1 MSDSSAPQGKIF
13 LVGLG
18 PGSEEHM
25 TARARQAIAESDT
38 IIGYSTYIK
47 LITDIAE
54 GKEIIRKG
62 MTEEL
67 DRCHE
72 ALARARE
79 GKKVSLISS
88 GDVGVYGMAG
98 PTYEVLFESGWRP
111 GDGVEVEVVP
121 GTSAINSCASLVG
134 APLTH
139 DACTISL
146 SDLLTPWP
154 TIRKRLVAA
163 ASADFVTALY
173 NPKSGRRTQ
182 QIVQAQEIFLQYRA
196 PSTPVALIKSA
207 YRRRQHIELTTLDK
221 MAEAD
226 IGMLT
231 TVIVG
236 NSKTFIRDGIMVT
249 PRGYANKYTSS
260 LNRHDVIEGEK
271 GGRSLSMGLLGWQA
285 CARDW
290 LAADSTRNL
299 RDAVK
304 FFDVP
309 FAQILQAVRS
319 DYWQSTDSWNAVL
332 LDNTCA
338 ETVAIASQWPEG
350 VRAVVR
356 QGAGAIAELIFAKL
370 STSSKGD
377 WINVITEHAHLHVN
391 SAEITHCWALA
402 RGEAWQALHFTN
414 LAGDLVLSLLPMA
427 KQLPL
432 TVSAESLRVQACVI
446 DVEEDDEVSADE

>member
-1 MSDSSAPQGKIF
+1 MSQGKIF

-18 PGSEEHM
+18 PGSKEHM
-25 TARARQAIAESDT
+25 SGRARQVIAESDT
-38 IIGYSTYIK
+38 IIGYTTYIK
-47 LITDIAE
+47 LITDLVE
-54 GKEIIRKG
+54 GKEVIRKG

-79 GKKVSLISS
+79 GKKVALISS

-98 PTYEVLFESGWRP
+98 PTYEVLFESGWLP
-111 GDGVEVEVVP
+111 GDGVEIEVVP

-173 NPKSGRRTQ
+173 NPKSGRRRQ
-182 QIVQAQEIFLQYRA
+182 QIVQAQEIFLQYRS
-196 PSTPVALIKSA
+196 PNTPVALVKSA

-231 TVIVG
+231 TVLVG
-236 NSKTFIRDGIMVT
+236 NSKTFVREGIMVT
-249 PRGYANKYTSS
+249 PRGYANKYSSS
-260 LNRHDVIEGEK
+260 LNSDDIIDGEK
-271 GGRSLSMGLLGWQA
+271 SGRSLTMGLLGWQE

-290 LAADSTRNL
+290 LTENSTKNL
-299 RDAVK
+299 RDAAK

-309 FAQILQAVRS
+309 FAQILQAVRVEHLANGAGIS
-319 DYWQSTDSWNAVL
+319 SVL
-332 LDNTCA
+332 VSESPRKLY
-338 ETVAIASQWPEG
+338 EVAGTWDKG

-356 QGAGAIAELIFAKL
+356 QGAGAIAELIFATV
-370 STSSKGD
+370 SPSEKGT
-377 WINVITEHAHLHVN
+377 WLNLVNEHCHLHVN
-391 SAEITHCWALA
+391 TAEITAQWAVVKDGNLQ
-402 RGEAWQALHFTN
+402 GFHFTN
-414 LAGDLVLSLLPMA
+414 EAGDNVLSLLPMQTQVIA
-427 KQLPL
+427 GQ
-432 TVSAESLRVQACVI
+432 SLSIIAI
-446 DVEEDDEVSADE
+446 TPDEDDAAEESDGE